1 MRTKKIAGR
10 AGAAAAAVLLL
21 AVCALPAAAQDELAR
36 RGSYIYTQDGK
47 DHLEDHGTIRYEMG
61 YACAIATVLFLMMLL
76 SNMAIQ
82 RLLRKVGE

>member
-47 DHLEDHGTIRYEMG
+47 DVPIPDVYTSDG
-61 YACAIATVLFLMMLL
+61 AVVLRL
-76 SNMAIQ
+76 SLIHI
-82 RLLRKVGE
+82 